1 MSTSDVNPD
10 GVNPLEDT
18 ESEAAL
24 AYAEERRENIRKFVR
39 TNPDYYIKNFDKIG
53 ASARFTATFNLMA
66 GIFGPVWYGARGL
79 WTWALPFLILETL
92 AYVQIARGLFGD
104 LAADAMARIASI
116 EGTLE
121 LRRQQLEA
129 AIESNS
135 DKVDVYQRTVD
146 SLEANIGGIRAEA
159 EALAAEGPSIVL
171 WGLVLLLVIKTI
183 QSVVANWALETRFSE
198 WLSDRSIRSAM
209 PVSEIVFSAIFMAL
223 IVTAAMM
230 HYSFPGRFSLLSHF
244 PTDPN
249 IRLTGI
255 TWVEDFIAFCV
266 RNSEAFFEGLTIGI
280 RALLDALEVILVQ
293 TPWIV
298 IASLIILLTWLT
310 AGIRTAIYSG
320 AFLAYMGLLGFWEAA
335 MTTLALLGTAAC
347 LSIVIG
353 IPLGMFAARRPRFYA
368 FIQPIMDF
376 MQTMPAFVFMVP
388 VIAFFGVGKPAAVIV
403 TMIFGGTPVVR
414 LTVLG
419 LRGVPESVREAAI
432 SFGANKW
439 YLLTKVDLPLASPSI
454 RAGINQTIM
463 LSLAMVVVAS
473 LIGAKGLGE
482 DVLEALQYANVGQG
496 ILAGFAILFCAMILD
511 RIVQGQRK

>member
-1 MSTSDVNPD
+1 M
-10 GVNPLEDT
+10 
-18 ESEAAL
+18 
-24 AYAEERRENIRKFVR
+24 I
-39 TNPDYYIKNFDKIG
+39 
-53 ASARFTATFNLMA
+53 
-66 GIFGPVWYGARGL
+66 
-79 WTWALPFLILETL
+79 
-92 AYVQIARGLFGD
+92 
-104 LAADAMARIASI
+104 
-116 EGTLE
+116 
-121 LRRQQLEA
+121 
-129 AIESNS
+129 
-135 DKVDVYQRTVD
+135 
-146 SLEANIGGIRAEA
+146 
-159 EALAAEGPSIVL
+159 
-171 WGLVLLLVIKTI
+171 LLVAT
-183 QSVVANWALETRFSE
+183 
-198 WLSDRSIRSAM
+198 AM
-209 PVSEIVFSAIFMAL
+209 V
-223 IVTAAMM
+223 
-230 HYSFPGRFSLLSHF
+230 HYSFPGRLSFLSEF
-244 PTDPN
+244 PTDN
-249 IRLTGI
+249 SIRLASI
-255 TWVEDFIAFCV
+255 DSVEAFIAWCV
-266 RNSEAFFEGLTIGI
+266 ANSVAFFDGLTAAI
-280 RALLDALEVILVQ
+280 RWLLDAMEVALVQ

-298 IASLIILLTWLT
+298 VAALIVLLTWLT
-310 AGIRTAIYSG
+310 AGLRMAIWSG
-320 AFLAYMGLLGFWEAA
+320 AFLAYMGLLGFWEKA
-335 MTTLALLGTAAC
+335 MTTLALLGTAAL

-353 IPLGMFAARRPRFYA
+353 IPLGMFSARRPRFYA

>member
-1 MSTSDVNPD
+1 MNDL

-24 AYAEERRENIRKFVR
+24 AYAEERRENIRTFVR
-39 TNPDYYIKNFDKIG
+39 TSPDYYIQMFDKIG
-53 ASARFTATFNLMA
+53 ASSKFTPTFNAMA
-66 GIFGPVWYGARGL
+66 GLFGPIWFGARGL
-79 WTWALPFLILETL
+79 WNWALPFLILEAL
-92 AYVQIARGLFGD
+92 AFVQIARGLFGD
-104 LAADAMARIASI
+104 LASEAMARIQSI

-121 LRRQQLEA
+121 LRREQLAA
-129 AIESNS
+129 AIEANS

-159 EALAAEGPSIVL
+159 EAMAAEGPMIALSGLAILIIVKA
-171 WGLVLLLVIKTI
+171 V
-183 QSVVANWALETRFSE
+183 QSLTANWALEARFSD
-198 WLSDRSIRSAM
+198 WLSDRSIRSGM
-209 PVSEIVFSAIFMAL
+209 PVPQIAFSAVFIIL
-223 IVTAAMM
+223 IVLTAMT
-230 HYSFPGRFSLLSHF
+230 HYSFPGRYDLLNTF

-255 TWVEDFIAFCV
+255 AWVEDFIAWCV
-266 RNSEAFFEGLTIGI
+266 RNSEAFFDLLTFGI
-280 RALLDALEVILVQ
+280 RALLDALEVMLVN

-298 IASLIILLTWLT
+298 IAALIILLTWLT

-388 VIAFFGVGKPAAVIV
+388 VIAFFGVGKPAAVVV

-496 ILAGFAILFCAMILD
+496 ILAGFSILFCAMILD

>member
-1 MSTSDVNPD
+1 MNKQDI
-10 GVNPLEDT
+10 NPLEDT

-24 AYAEERRENIRKFVR
+24 AYAEERRENIRTFVR
-39 TNPDYYIKNFDKIG
+39 TNPDYYIRNFDKIG
-53 ASARFTATFNLMA
+53 ASARFTPTFNLMA
-66 GIFGPVWYGARGL
+66 GLFGPIWFGARGL
-79 WTWALPFLILETL
+79 WSWALPFLILEAL
-92 AYVQIARGLFGD
+92 AFVQIARGLFGD

-121 LRRQQLEA
+121 LRRQQLAA
-129 AIESNS
+129 AIENGS
-135 DKVDVYQRTVD
+135 DRVDAFRRTVE
-146 SLEANIGGIRAEA
+146 SLEANIGGIREEA
-159 EALAAEGPSIVL
+159 AALAAQGPWIVL
-171 WGLVLLLVIKTI
+171 TGIILLTLAKVAQAT
-183 QSVVANWALETRFSE
+183 VANWALEGRFSE
-198 WLSDRSIRSAM
+198 WLSDRSIRSGLPMEQIA
-209 PVSEIVFSAIFMAL
+209 FSAIFMIL
-223 IVTAAMM
+223 IVSTAMV
-230 HYSFPGRFSLLSHF
+230 HYSFPGRFSLLSAF
-244 PTDPN
+244 PTDPD
-249 IRLTGI
+249 IRLTSI
-255 TWVEDFIAFCV
+255 AWVEDFIAFCV
-266 RNSEAFFEGLTIGI
+266 RNSETFFEWLTFGI
-280 RALLDALEVILVQ
+280 RSLLDALEVILVQ

-320 AFLAYMGLLGFWEAA
+320 AFLAYMGMLGFWEAA

-347 LSIVIG
+347 LSIAIG

-388 VIAFFGVGKPAAVIV
+388 VIAFFGVGKPAAVVV

-496 ILAGFAILFCAMILD
+496 ILAGFSILFCAMILD
-511 RIVQGQRK
+511 RIVQGARK

>member
-1 MSTSDVNPD
+1 MNKQDI
-10 GVNPLEDT
+10 NPLEDT

-24 AYAEERRENIRKFVR
+24 AYAEERRENIRTFVR
-39 TNPDYYIKNFDKIG
+39 TSPDYYIQNFDKIG
-53 ASARFTATFNLMA
+53 ASSRFTATFNLMA
-66 GIFGPVWYGARGL
+66 GLFGPIWFGARGL
-79 WTWALPFLILETL
+79 WSWALPFLILEAL
-92 AYVQIARGLFGD
+92 AFVQIARGLFGD

-121 LRRQQLEA
+121 LRRQQLAA
-129 AIESNS
+129 AIENGS
-135 DKVDVYQRTVD
+135 DRVDAFQRTVD

-159 EALAAEGPSIVL
+159 EALAAEGSTIVL
-171 WGLVLLLVIKTI
+171 TGVVLLIVVKAI
-183 QSVVANWALETRFSE
+183 QAIVANWALEARFSE
-198 WLSDRSIRSAM
+198 WLSDRTIRSGLPPQHIVLSALFMVIIVATAM
-209 PVSEIVFSAIFMAL
+209 V
-223 IVTAAMM
+223 
-230 HYSFPGRFSLLSHF
+230 HYSFPGRFSLLSTF
-244 PTDPN
+244 PTDPD

-255 TWVEDFIAFCV
+255 TLVENFIAWCV
-266 RNSEAFFEGLTIGI
+266 SNSEAFFDGLTFAI
-280 RALLDALEVILVQ
+280 RSLLDALEVILVQ

-298 IASLIILLTWLT
+298 IVSLIVLLTWLT
-310 AGIRTAIYSG
+310 AGLRTAIYSG

-335 MTTLALLGTAAC
+335 MTTLALLGTAAL
-347 LSIVIG
+347 LSIIIG

-511 RIVQGQRK
+511 RIVQGARK

>member
-1 MSTSDVNPD
+1 MSTTA
-10 GVNPLEDT
+10 VNPLEDT
-18 ESEAAL
+18 DTEAAR
-24 AYAEERRENIRKFVR
+24 AYAKERRDNIRTFTR
-39 TNPDYYIKNFDKIG
+39 TSPDYYIQNFDKIG
-53 ASARFTATFNLMA
+53 ASSRFTPTFNVMA
-66 GIFGPVWYGARGL
+66 GLFGPVWFGARGL
-79 WTWALPFLILETL
+79 WSWALPFLIIETL
-92 AYVQIARGLFGD
+92 ALVQIARGLFGD

-121 LRRQQLEA
+121 LRREQLAA

-135 DKVDVYQRTVD
+135 DKIDVYQRTVE

-159 EALAAEGPSIVL
+159 AALADQGIWIAL
-171 WGLVLLLVIKTI
+171 AGLITLLVAKAV
-183 QSVVANWALETRFSE
+183 QAVVANWALEARFSE
-198 WLSDRSIRSAM
+198 WLSDRTIRSGM
-209 PVSEIVFSAIFMAL
+209 PVSHIVLSAIFMIL
-223 IVTAAMM
+223 IAVAAML
-230 HYSFPGRFSLLSHF
+230 HYSFPGRISLLTEF
-244 PTDPN
+244 PTDEA
-249 IRLTGI
+249 IRRTGV
-255 TWVEDFIAFCV
+255 TWVEDFIAWCV
-266 RNSEAFFEGLTIGI
+266 RNSEAFFDVLTYGI
-280 RALLDALEVILVQ
+280 RMMLDTLELIFVS

-298 IASLIILLTWLT
+298 IASLIVLLTWLT
-310 AGIRTAIYSG
+310 AGIRAAIFSG
-320 AFLAYMGLLGFWEAA
+320 AFLAYMGLLGFWEKA

-511 RIVQGQRK
+511 RIVQGARK

>member
-1 MSTSDVNPD
+1 MNTSD
-10 GVNPLEDT
+10 VNPLEDT

-24 AYAEERRENIRKFVR
+24 AYAEERRENIRTFVR
-39 TNPDYYIKNFDKIG
+39 TSPDYYIANFDKIG
-53 ASARFTATFNLMA
+53 ASSRFTPTFNMMA
-66 GIFGPVWYGARGL
+66 GIFGPVWFGARGL

-92 AYVQIARGLFGD
+92 AFVQIARGLFGD
-104 LAADAMARIASI
+104 LAADAMTRISSI

-121 LRRQQLEA
+121 LRRKQLAA
-129 AIESNS
+129 AIENNS
-135 DKVDVYQRTVD
+135 DKIDVYRRTVD
-146 SLEANIGGIRAEA
+146 SLEQNIGGIRDEA
-159 EALAAEGPSIVL
+159 AALAAQGPSIVL
-171 WGLVLLLVIKTI
+171 TGIIILLVAKAI
-183 QSVVANWALETRFSE
+183 QSTVANWALEARFSD
-198 WLSDRSIRSAM
+198 WLSDRTVRSAM
-209 PVSEIVFSAIFMAL
+209 PPTHIILSAIFMAL
-223 IVTAAMM
+223 IACAAML
-230 HYSFPGRFSLLSHF
+230 HYSFPGRYSLLSAF

-249 IRLTGI
+249 IRLTSI
-255 TWVEDFIAFCV
+255 TAVEDFIAFCV
-266 RNSEAFFEGLTIGI
+266 RNSEAFFDVLTFGI
-280 RALLDALEVILVQ
+280 RSLLDALEVILVQ

-298 IASLIILLTWLT
+298 IASLIVLLTWLT
-310 AGIRTAIYSG
+310 AGVSTSIYSG

-347 LSIVIG
+347 LSILIG
-353 IPLGMFAARRPRFYA
+353 IPLGMFAARRPRFYS

-388 VIAFFGVGKPAAVIV
+388 VIAFFGVGKPAAVVV

-511 RIVQGQRK
+511 RIVQGGRK

>member
-1 MSTSDVNPD
+1 MNDEIL
-10 GVNPLEDT
+10 NPLQETTAEKDA
-18 ESEAAL
+18 SIAA
-24 AYAEERRENIRKFVR
+24 ERRAHIEAFVR
-39 TNPDYYIKNFDKIG
+39 TNPDYYERQFDKIG
-53 ASARFTATFNLMA
+53 SSSRFTATFNFFA
-66 GIFGPVWYGARGL
+66 GLFGPIWFGARGL
-79 WTWALPFLILETL
+79 WSWALPFLIIETL
-92 AYVQIARGLFGD
+92 ALVQIARGLFGD
-104 LAADAMARIASI
+104 LAADARDRIASI

-121 LRRQQLEA
+121 LRKQQLA
-129 AIESNS
+129 AALESGS
-135 DKVDVYQRTVD
+135 DKADAYQRTVD

-159 EALAAEGPSIVL
+159 DVLASQGLSIALT
-171 WGLVLLLVIKTI
+171 GLAILLVIKVVQAT
-183 QSVVANWALETRFSE
+183 VANWALEARFSD
-198 WLSDRSIRSAM
+198 WLSDRTVRSGM
-209 PVSEIVFSAIFMAL
+209 PISHIVLSAVFMAL
-223 IVTAAMM
+223 IATAAMV
-230 HYSFPGRFSLLSHF
+230 HYSFPGKFTLLSEF
-244 PTDPN
+244 PTDRN
-249 IRLTGI
+249 IRLTAVQA
-255 TWVEDFIAFCV
+255 VEDFIAWCV
-266 RNSEAFFEGLTIGI
+266 RNSEALFDLITFGI
-280 RALLDALEVILVQ
+280 RAMLDALEVILVQ

-310 AGIRTAIYSG
+310 AGVRTAIWSG
-320 AFLAYMGLLGFWEAA
+320 AFLSYMGLLGFWEKA

-347 LSIVIG
+347 LSILIG
-353 IPLGMFAARRPRFYA
+353 IPLGMFSARRPRFYK

-432 SFGANKW
+432 SFGASKW
-439 YLLTKVDLPLASPSI
+439 YLLTRVDLPLAAPSI

-511 RIVQGQRK
+511 RIVQGNRK

>member
-1 MSTSDVNPD
+1 MNAKDI
-10 GVNPLEDT
+10 NPLEDT
-18 ESEAAL
+18 ESDAAL
-24 AYAEERRENIRKFVR
+24 AYAEERRENIRTFVR
-39 TNPDYYIKNFDKIG
+39 TSPDYYIQNFDKIG
-53 ASARFTATFNLMA
+53 ASSRFTPTFNLMA
-66 GIFGPVWYGARGL
+66 GLFGPVWFGARGL
-79 WTWALPFLILETL
+79 WSWALPFLVLEAL
-92 AYVQIARGLFGD
+92 AFVQIARGLFGD

-121 LRRQQLEA
+121 LRRQQLAA
-129 AIESNS
+129 AIENGS
-135 DKVDVYQRTVD
+135 DRVDAFQRTVD
-146 SLEANIGGIRAEA
+146 SLEANIGGIREEA
-159 EALAAEGPSIVL
+159 EALAAEGPTIVL
-171 WGLVLLLVIKTI
+171 TGLALLI
-183 QSVVANWALETRFSE
+183 VVKAVQAVTANWALEGRFSE
-198 WLSDRSIRSAM
+198 WLSDRTVRSGM
-209 PVSEIVFSAIFMAL
+209 PSQQIVLSAVFMVL
-223 IVTAAMM
+223 IVSTAMV
-230 HYSFPGRFSLLSHF
+230 HYSFPGRFSLLSTF
-244 PTDPN
+244 PTDPD

-255 TWVEDFIAFCV
+255 TWVENFIAWCV
-266 RNSEAFFEGLTIGI
+266 RNSEAFFDVLTFGI
-280 RALLDALEVILVQ
+280 RALLDSLEIVLVQ

-298 IASLIILLTWLT
+298 ISSLIVLLTWLT
-310 AGIRTAIYSG
+310 AGLRMAIYSG

-335 MTTLALLGTAAC
+335 MTTLALLGTAAL
-347 LSIVIG
+347 LSIIIG

-368 FIQPIMDF
+368 FIQPILDF

-496 ILAGFAILFCAMILD
+496 ILAGFSILFCAMILD
-511 RIVQGQRK
+511 RIVQGGRK

>member
-1 MSTSDVNPD
+1 MNKQDI
-10 GVNPLEDT
+10 NPLEDT

-24 AYAEERRENIRKFVR
+24 AYAEERRENIRTFVR
-39 TNPDYYIKNFDKIG
+39 TNPDYYIRNFDKIG
-53 ASARFTATFNLMA
+53 ASSRFTPTFNLMA
-66 GIFGPVWYGARGL
+66 GLFGPIWFGARGL
-79 WTWALPFLILETL
+79 WSWALPFLILEAL
-92 AYVQIARGLFGD
+92 AFVQIARGLFGD
-104 LAADAMARIASI
+104 LAAEAMARIASI

-121 LRRQQLEA
+121 LRRQQLAA
-129 AIESNS
+129 AIENGS
-135 DKVDVYQRTVD
+135 DRVDAFRRTVE
-146 SLEANIGGIRAEA
+146 SLEANIGGIREEA
-159 EALAAEGPSIVL
+159 AALAAQGPWIVL
-171 WGLVLLLVIKTI
+171 TGIILLVLAKAAQAT
-183 QSVVANWALETRFSE
+183 VANWALEGRFSD
-198 WLSDRSIRSAM
+198 WLSDRSIRSGLPMEQIA
-209 PVSEIVFSAIFMAL
+209 FSAVFMIL
-223 IVTAAMM
+223 IVSTAMV
-230 HYSFPGRFSLLSHF
+230 HYSFPGRFSLLSAF
-244 PTDPN
+244 PTDPD
-249 IRLTGI
+249 IRLTSI
-255 TWVEDFIAFCV
+255 AWVEDFIAFCV
-266 RNSEAFFEGLTIGI
+266 RNSETFFEWLTFGI
-280 RALLDALEVILVQ
+280 RSLLDALEVILVQ

-320 AFLAYMGLLGFWEAA
+320 AFLGYMGLLGFWEAA

-388 VIAFFGVGKPAAVIV
+388 VIAFFGVGKPAAVVV

-496 ILAGFAILFCAMILD
+496 ILAGFSILFCAMILD
-511 RIVQGQRK
+511 RIVQGARK

>member
-1 MSTSDVNPD
+1 MSTSDANPD

-24 AYAEERRENIRKFVR
+24 AYAEERRENIRTFVR

-66 GIFGPVWYGARGL
+66 GIFGPIWFGARGL
-79 WTWALPFLILETL
+79 WSWALPFLIIETL

-121 LRRQQLEA
+121 LRRQQLAA
-129 AIESNS
+129 AIEANS
-135 DKVDVYQRTVD
+135 DKIDVYQRTVE

-159 EALAAEGPSIVL
+159 EALAAQGPAIILS
-171 WGLVLLLVIKTI
+171 GLIILLVIKAV
-183 QSVVANWALETRFSE
+183 QSVVANWALEARFSE
-198 WLSDRSIRSAM
+198 WISDRSIRSAM
-209 PVSEIVFSAIFMAL
+209 PVSEIVFSTIFMAL
-223 IVTAAMM
+223 IVTAAML

-244 PTDPN
+244 PTDPD

-266 RNSEAFFEGLTIGI
+266 RNSEAFFDGLTIGI

-298 IASLIILLTWLT
+298 IACLIILLTWLT
-310 AGIRTAIYSG
+310 AGISTAIYSG

>member
-1 MSTSDVNPD
+1 MKDQD
-10 GVNPLEDT
+10 FNPLEDT

-24 AYAEERRENIRKFVR
+24 AYAEERKSNIRAFVR
-39 TNPDYYIKNFDKIG
+39 TSPDYYIANFDKVG
-53 ASARFTATFNLMA
+53 ASARFTATFNAMA
-66 GIFGPVWYGARGL
+66 GLFGPIWFGSRGL
-79 WTWALPFLILETL
+79 WSWALSFLVIE
-92 AYVQIARGLFGD
+92 AIAFVQIARGLFGD
-104 LAADAMARIASI
+104 LAAAAMARIASI

-121 LRRQQLEA
+121 LRRQQLAA
-129 AIESNS
+129 AIESGS
-135 DKVDVYQRTVD
+135 DRVDAFQRAVD
-146 SLEANIGGIRAEA
+146 GLAANIGGIRAEA
-159 EALAAEGPSIVL
+159 EALAEQGPGIVL
-171 WGLVLLLVIKTI
+171 TGLAILILAKAA
-183 QSVVANWALETRFSE
+183 QSSVANWALEARFSD
-198 WLSDRSIRSAM
+198 WLSDRSLRSGM
-209 PVSEIVFSAIFMAL
+209 PAREIVFSAVFMVLMVA
-223 IVTAAMM
+223 VAMV
-230 HYSFPGRFSLLSHF
+230 HYSFPDRFALLSDF
-244 PTDPN
+244 PTNPE
-249 IRLTGI
+249 IRLTSIDGVEGFFNWTVLNGEVLFDGI
-255 TWVEDFIAFCV
+255 TY
-266 RNSEAFFEGLTIGI
+266 GI
-280 RALLDALEVILVQ
+280 RLMLDALELIFVS

-298 IASLIILLTWLT
+298 ITALVVLLTWLT
-310 AGIRTAIYSG
+310 AGVRMAIYSG
-320 AFLAYMGLLGFWEAA
+320 AFLAYIGLLGFWEKA

-353 IPLGMFAARRPRFYA
+353 IPLGMFAARRPRFYS

-376 MQTMPAFVFMVP
+376 MQTMPAFVFMIP
-388 VIAFFGVGKPAAVIV
+388 VIAFFGTGKPAAVV
-403 TMIFGGTPVVR
+403 TTMIFGGTPVVR

-511 RIVQGQRK
+511 RIVQGKRK

>member
-1 MSTSDVNPD
+1 MRDED
-10 GVNPLEDT
+10 INPLEDT

-24 AYAEERRENIRKFVR
+24 AYAQERKDNIRTFVR
-39 TNPDYYIKNFDKIG
+39 TNPDYYIANFDKVG
-53 ASARFTATFNLMA
+53 ASSRFTPTFNVMA
-66 GIFGPVWYGARGL
+66 GLFGPIWFGARGL
-79 WTWALPFLILETL
+79 WSWALPFLIIE
-92 AYVQIARGLFGD
+92 AIAFVQIARGLFGD

-121 LRRQQLEA
+121 LRRQQLAA
-129 AIESNS
+129 AIESGS
-135 DKVDVYQRTVD
+135 DRVDAFQRAVD
-146 SLEANIGGIRAEA
+146 GLEANIGGIRAEA
-159 EALAAEGPSIVL
+159 EALAEQGPTIAL
-171 WGLVLLLVIKTI
+171 TGLVILILVKLVQAVT
-183 QSVVANWALETRFSE
+183 ANWALEARFSE
-198 WLSDRSIRSAM
+198 WLSNRTVRSGL
-209 PVSEIVFSAIFMAL
+209 PVDQIVFSAIFMVL
-223 IVTAAMM
+223 IVAVAMV
-230 HYSFPGRFSLLSHF
+230 HYSFPGRFSLLNAF
-244 PTDPN
+244 PTDPD
-249 IRLTGI
+249 IRLTSI
-255 TWVEDFIAFCV
+255 AWVEDFIAFCV
-266 RNSEAFFEGLTIGI
+266 RNSETFFDGLTIGI
-280 RALLDALEVILVQ
+280 RTILDALEVILVE

-298 IASLIILLTWLT
+298 IASLIVLLTWLT

-320 AFLAYMGLLGFWEAA
+320 AFLSYMGLLGFWEAA

-347 LSIVIG
+347 LSIAIG

-439 YLLTKVDLPLASPSI
+439 YLLTRVDLPLAGPSI